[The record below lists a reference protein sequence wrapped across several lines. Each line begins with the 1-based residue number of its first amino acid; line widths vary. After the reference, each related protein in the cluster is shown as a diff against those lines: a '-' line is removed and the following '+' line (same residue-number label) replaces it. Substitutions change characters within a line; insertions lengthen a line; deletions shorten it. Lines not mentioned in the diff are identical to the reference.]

1 MAEKK
6 SLKLNFIMNAILTM
20 SSFLFPLISFPYVS
34 RILGPEGTG
43 RVDFA
48 TSLIAYFL
56 MFAQLGI
63 PTYGVRACAKVR
75 DDKHLLTKTAQELL
89 IINLLMS
96 VLAYGVLAAGLIFVP
111 RLRQD
116 RLLYILVSL
125 TIIFNTIGMEWLY
138 KALEQYTYITVR
150 SIAFKLVSLAAMF
163 ALINSRD
170 DYVIYGGI
178 TILASSASYLMN
190 FFHARKYISLRPVGN
205 YEFKPHL
212 KAVMV
217 FFAMACATTVYTN
230 MDKVMLGVMAENELQ
245 ANVNV
250 GYYGAASR
258 IKSILVSIVT
268 SLGTVLLPRASYYV
282 QQGQMEQFRKISR
295 KALNFVVLA
304 AAPMTLYFVFFAREG
319 ILLLSGQ
326 EYMGAV
332 VPMQLIMPT
341 LLFIG
346 LTNILGIQI
355 LVPTGRE
362 KTVLYSVIVG
372 AVTDVVCNV
381 LLIPRYAAA
390 GAAMSNMIAELA
402 VLIFQIIALRHE
414 VGSAFRSISYWK
426 VGLALVAGSAA
437 SVWVMGL
444 GLGSFLS
451 LALSACLFFG
461 AYGIVLLVTKEPLV
475 REVSGQFIGKFKK
488 K

>member
-6 SLKLNFIMNAILTM
+6 SLRLNFIMNAILTM

-75 DDKHLLTKTAQELL
+75 DDRRQLTKTAQELL
-89 IINLLMS
+89 IINLVMS
-96 VLAYGVLAAGLIFVP
+96 VLAYAVLAMGLILVP

-116 RLLYILVSL
+116 RLLYILISL

-150 SIAFKLVSLAAMF
+150 SIAFKLISLGAMF
-163 ALINSRD
+163 ALIHSRN
-170 DYVIYGGI
+170 DYVVYGGI
-178 TILASSASYLMN
+178 AILASSASYLMN
-190 FFHARKYISLRPVGN
+190 FFHARKYISLRPVWG
-205 YEFKPHL
+205 YQFKPHL

-230 MDKVMLGVMAENELQ
+230 MDKVMLGVMATE
-245 ANVNV
+245 VDV

-282 QQGQMEQFRKISR
+282 QRGEMDEFRKISR
-295 KALNFVVLA
+295 KALNFVVVA
-304 AAPMTLYFVFFAREG
+304 AIPLTLYFILFARQG
-319 ILLLSGQ
+319 ILLLSGT
-326 EYMGAV
+326 EYLGAV
-332 VPMQLIMPT
+332 VPMQFIMPT

-362 KTVLYSVIVG
+362 KLVLYSVIVG
-372 AVTDVVCNV
+372 AVTDVICNLV
-381 LLIPRYAAA
+381 LIPRYAAA
-390 GAAMSNMIAELA
+390 GAAVSNLIAEAA
-402 VLIFQIIALRHE
+402 VLVFQILALRRE
-414 VGSAFRSISYWK
+414 VGGAFRRISYWK
-426 VGLALVAGSAA
+426 ILLGLGAGTAA
-437 SVWVMGL
+437 SMWIMGMGL
-444 GLGSFLS
+444 GAFPALV
-451 LALSACLFFG
+451 LSACLFFA
-461 AYGIVLLVTKEPLV
+461 AYGLVLLVTKEQLV
-475 REVSGQFIGKFKK
+475 LDVLTQMLGKFKK